1 MLAAILTNKSAV
13 VFCKTLDFHKN
24 SYMNRKYYG
33 HTDID
38 SKKED
43 IKVKSYS
50 MKKYIVLCAVLVAL
64 CAAAFSTSAAGDMNQ
79 NGVVSDGSVSFGDV
93 RDGIVSDVSD
103 GLNNIRNGIDDGI
116 DDLGGNSRF
125 GANRSGDVS
134 DDGLAG
140 MDDANGSDAVGSGT
154 DESRTDNSGTADSSN
169 TSADSTN
176 GSTGTDEES
185 GGMTAG
191 IIIAVLVVIAVVIVI
206 FLLVPKK
213 KS

>member
-1 MLAAILTNKSAV
+1 
-13 VFCKTLDFHKN
+13 
-24 SYMNRKYYG
+24 
-33 HTDID
+33 
-38 SKKED
+38 
-43 IKVKSYS
+43 
-50 MKKYIVLCAVLVAL
+50 
-64 CAAAFSTSAAGDMNQ
+64 MNQ

-185 GGMTAG
+185 GRHDCRYYYCRARSDRCGDRHFFAG
-191 IIIAVLVVIAVVIVI
+191 TEEEKLNEKTLCGFQIQ
-206 FLLVPKK
+206 
-213 KS
+213 KSIYG